1 MLLLLQVILCV
12 SLVVWVG
19 ARLSQSADVLAEKT
33 GLGRS
38 WVGAILLAGAT
49 SLPELASG
57 ISAVVLF
64 RVPDLA
70 VGGVL
75 GSCLFNL
82 LILVIVDIFT
92 GPEPLLRQV
101 QVSHGLSAGLGC
113 VMLGTAAAGIL
124 LAERGVDLTLGWVA
138 LPSVLLLLLYAVSAQ
153 LIAQFEL
160 RRRTQLLEEEAETLQ
175 YGHISQRQAYGTFGL
190 LAIAIVVLGIWLAAL
205 GDRVAVV
212 TGTGGRA
219 LSGRCCWRRP
229 PPYPKSCRR

>member
-1 MLLLLQVILCV
+1 MRLLLQVILCV

-19 ARLSQSADVLAEKT
+19 SRLPQSADVLAEKT

-57 ISAVVLF
+57 ISAVALF

-75 GSCLFNL
+75 GSGLFNL

-113 VMLGTAAAGIL
+113 VMLGTAAADIL
-124 LAERGVDLTLGWVA
+124 LAERGVDLRSLKASTLLTLQSHPLRLA
-138 LPSVLLLLLYAVSAQ
+138 LLLKMSHSASAPFWHPEY
-153 LIAQFEL
+153 L
-160 RRRTQLLEEEAETLQ
+160 
-175 YGHISQRQAYGTFGL
+175 
-190 LAIAIVVLGIWLAAL
+190 
-205 GDRVAVV
+205 
-212 TGTGGRA
+212 
-219 LSGRCCWRRP
+219 CC
-229 PPYPKSCRR
+229 